1 MHQYCGVLDLVVDKP
16 TNVQVLGTSSSS
28 LRVTWDTANTSLQ
41 SSSSSSSSS
50 STAAAAAAAVS
61 YYRVFVY
68 EVNNEASAEM
78 DVTVEQQQAVIT
90 DLCKFCE
97 YNVRVIAYTV
107 DGASHSSDEVTG
119 RTLSDG
125 KFFTSST
132 VIATN
137 LL

>member
-1 MHQYCGVLDLVVDKP
+1 VLDLVVDKP

-78 DVTVEQQQAVIT
+78 DMTVEQQQAVIT